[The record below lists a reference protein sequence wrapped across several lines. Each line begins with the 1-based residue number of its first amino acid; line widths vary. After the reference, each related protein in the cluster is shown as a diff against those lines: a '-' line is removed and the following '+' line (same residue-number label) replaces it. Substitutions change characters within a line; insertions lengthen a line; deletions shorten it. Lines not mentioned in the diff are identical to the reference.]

1 MGRGDDFRMIQAHFI
16 FCSLY
21 FYYCYMSS
29 TSDQQALDPGGWG
42 PLAKISVLNLRAVF
56 LFYTHVLLIKL
67 LTRVV

>member
-1 MGRGDDFRMIQAHFI
+1 
-16 FCSLY
+16 
-21 FYYCYMSS
+21 MSS

-56 LFYTHVLLIKL
+56 LFYTYVLLIKL